1 MKAHEYATGWGVRAK
16 RNPLL
21 TRRFRS
27 LLILRS
33 SLLLALALAPCSA
46 IASVRLGFGADYWI
60 DRAGEFNFTLGALGT
75 LTRGVSAGVRFGAL
89 LVTQPAT
96 AGIPL
101 DLQLRVAVSRL
112 YLEGSAGP
120 WILFTDRPVR
130 AHAAFGFG
138 LQTGIVSFGIEL
150 GWLDPAALLGA
161 RLGLRI

>member
-1 MKAHEYATGWGVRAK
+1 M
-16 RNPLL
+16 L
-21 TRRFRS
+21 TRRFGSFFIPRS
-27 LLILRS
+27 L
-33 SLLLALALAPCSA
+33 LLLALALAPCSA
-46 IASVRLGFGADYWI
+46 TASVRLGFGADYWF
-60 DRAGEFNFTLGALGT
+60 DRAGEFNFTLGVLGK
-75 LTRGVSAGVRFGAL
+75 LTREVSAGVRFGGL
-89 LVTQPAT
+89 LITEPAT

-112 YLEGSAGP
+112 YLEGSTGP

-138 LQTGIVSFGIEL
+138 LQSGIVSFGIEL